1 MLVLPWKF
9 QLTLLFF
16 NKRSIHEPF
25 IWDAEG
31 CRLKRTKGR
40 CSCLKEIW
48 GSHKSQRTFPHVLQ
62 GTLHLPLP
70 SVLVFR
76 LSVRPWTQALW
87 PVRAWVLTCSITV
100 DSPAALP
107 LSLFG
112 CCPSSICHLSSSSSL
127 LPFFLSFPIFFF
139 STRWRLLGKK
149 NFFKWSNKTLCIILK
164 VNPEFS

>member
-9 QLTLLFF
+9 QLILLFF

-31 CRLKRTKGR
+31 CRLKRTKGC
-40 CSCLKEIW
+40 CSCLKEIR
-48 GSHKSQRTFPHVLQ
+48 GSHKSQRAFPHGLQ

-76 LSVRPWTQALW
+76 LSVRSWTQALW
-87 PVRAWVLTCSITV
+87 PVGAWVLTCSITV
-100 DSPAALP
+100 DSPAVLP

-112 CCPSSICHLSSSSSL
+112 CCPSSICHLSSS
-127 LPFFLSFPIFFF
+127 FFPAPVLSVFSHIFQQDEDYWVRKF
-139 STRWRLLGKK
+139 
-149 NFFKWSNKTLCIILK
+149 FFKWFNKTLCIILK

>member
-25 IWDAEG
+25 VWDAEG

-40 CSCLKEIW
+40 CSCLKEIR
-48 GSHKSQRTFPHVLQ
+48 GSHKSQRAFPHGLQ

-87 PVRAWVLTCSITV
+87 PVRAWVLTCSITM

-112 CCPSSICHLSSSSSL
+112 RCPSSLCHLSSS
-127 LPFFLSFPIFFF
+127 FFPAPILCLFPYFSFQQDEDYWV
-139 STRWRLLGKK
+139 RK
-149 NFFKWSNKTLCIILK
+149 NFLNGLTKHY
-164 VNPEFS
+164 V